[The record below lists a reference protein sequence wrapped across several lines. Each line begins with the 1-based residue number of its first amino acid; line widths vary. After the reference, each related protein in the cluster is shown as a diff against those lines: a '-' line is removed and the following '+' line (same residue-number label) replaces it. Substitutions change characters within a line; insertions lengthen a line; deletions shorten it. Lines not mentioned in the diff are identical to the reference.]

1 MSRFTN
7 NALLGG
13 GVRVRVRN
21 EQKRTIKNQ
30 AFDGNCGHL
39 SNSSLYLEE
48 FKVMIEHSCTCF
60 LLQRVT
66 PSQLFNVYLL
76 YVGCKMIRLT
86 SLVSIIKITRCVWCL
101 MSSHVP
107 VSLCVLHMRVGRILV
122 QCMYQC
128 SLKPRPSTL
137 QEERGVWWI

>member
-21 EQKRTIKNQ
+21 EQKRIIKNQ

-39 SNSSLYLEE
+39 SNSSLSLEE
-48 FKVMIEHSCTCF
+48 FKVMIEHSCACF

-86 SLVSIIKITRCVWCL
+86 SLVSIIKITRCSCRPMHQCFYAYCTCGWGA
-101 MSSHVP
+101 
-107 VSLCVLHMRVGRILV
+107 SLCNACISVVS
-122 QCMYQC
+122 Y
-128 SLKPRPSTL
+128 PDPPSTL
-137 QEERGVWWI
+137 QEERGVW